1 MTFIQ
6 DLFGNYLLMS
16 AVSGWLMAQIIKSV
30 IAFVGKEKLT
40 ITQILFS
47 NGGMPSSHSAAVMAL
62 WMAALCQEGVA
73 SPVFAV
79 STLFAIIVMN
89 DAVGVRYETGEQAKL
104 LNQITKK
111 IFSGEHEQVN
121 SGLKEMIGH
130 TPFQVTM
137 GALLGIG
144 VAIGL
149 GFAMQVL
156 PI

>member
-1 MTFIQ
+1 M
-6 DLFGNYLLMS
+6 LMS
-16 AVSGWLMAQIIKSV
+16 AVSGWLAAQIIKSV

-40 ITQILFS
+40 LTQILFS

-62 WMAALCQEGVA
+62 WTAAFVSQGVA
-73 SPVFAV
+73 SPIFAV
-79 STLFAIIVMN
+79 TTLFAIIVMN

-104 LNQITKK
+104 LNQIAKK
-111 IFSGEHEQVN
+111 IFSGEPDKIN
-121 SGLKEMIGH
+121 TGLKEMVGH
-130 TPFQVTM
+130 TPFQVVM

-144 VAIGL
+144 VGLGL